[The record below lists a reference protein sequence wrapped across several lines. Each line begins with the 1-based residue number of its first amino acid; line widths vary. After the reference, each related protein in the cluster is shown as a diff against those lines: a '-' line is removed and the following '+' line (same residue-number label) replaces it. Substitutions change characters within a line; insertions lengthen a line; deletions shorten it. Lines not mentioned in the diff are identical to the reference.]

1 MVDTEELAG
10 LPVGDIAP
18 RHRFDHARLDDYLRA
33 HIAGYAGELTIRQF
47 QGGASNP
54 TFLLSTGPAG
64 TRAHYVMRKK
74 PPGELLPSAHQ
85 VDREYRIM
93 QALAQT
99 DVPVPRMQ
107 VYCDDADVI
116 GTAFYV
122 MDFIP
127 GRILMDPRLPDLTPS
142 DRTAVYELFGD
153 TLAKLHRVDVAAIG
167 LGDFGKLGDYIARQL
182 GRFVKQ
188 YRATESE
195 LIPEMEELIRVLPD
209 SIPAERRTGLV
220 HGDFKLGNMI
230 VHPTAPHLVA
240 VLDWELAT
248 LGDPLADLAFS
259 ALPWHRPADERGS
272 LRGDDGS
279 TGIPSER
286 DYVRDYLRRTGRTRI
301 EGWNFYLAFAQFRLA
316 SIMQGVYR
324 RVLSGTVA
332 SNFEA
337 VNATPAY
344 ARLALEM
351 LENADTTISLSHPP
365 AY

>member
-1 MVDTEELAG
+1 
-10 LPVGDIAP
+10 
-18 RHRFDHARLDDYLRA
+18 
-33 HIAGYAGELTIRQF
+33 
-47 QGGASNP
+47 
-54 TFLLSTGPAG
+54 
-64 TRAHYVMRKK
+64 MRKK

-99 DVPVPRMQ
+99 DVPVPRME
-107 VYCDDADVI
+107 VYCGDADVI

-122 MDFIP
+122 MDFVP
-127 GRILMDPRLPDLTPS
+127 GRILMDPRLPDLTL
-142 DRTAVYELFGD
+142 DARVAVYDSFGD
-153 TLAKLHRVDVAAIG
+153 TMAKLHRVDFAAIG
-167 LGDFGKLGDYIARQL
+167 LADFGKPGDYIARQL

-188 YRATESE
+188 YRATETE
-195 LIPEMEELIRVLPD
+195 LIPEMEELIRALPD
-209 SIPAERRTGLV
+209 IVPSERRTAIV
-220 HGDFKLGNMI
+220 HGDFKLGNMM
-230 VHPTAPHLVA
+230 VHPSAPHLVA

-259 ALPWHRPADERGS
+259 ALPWHRPTDERGS
-272 LRGDDGS
+272 LRGVDES
-279 TGIPSER
+279 SGIPSER
-286 DYVRDYLRRTGRTRI
+286 DFVRAYLRRTGRMRI

-344 ARLALEM
+344 ARLALAM
-351 LENADTTISLSHPP
+351 LENADTAISQ
-365 AY
+365 